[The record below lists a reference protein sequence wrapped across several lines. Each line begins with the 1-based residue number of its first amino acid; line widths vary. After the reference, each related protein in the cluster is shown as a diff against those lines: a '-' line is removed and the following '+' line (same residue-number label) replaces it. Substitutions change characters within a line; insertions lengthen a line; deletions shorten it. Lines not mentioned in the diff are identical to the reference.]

1 MRFYLMAMRSVS
13 GIFLFL
19 LLLITPKFVLAHGG
33 HGDEF
38 HQETEANPGT
48 QQGIQVDAQT
58 VKRMGIEVKPV
69 TKQQMDFGI
78 KTTGQIETLPSQ
90 KVEVTSPT
98 PGKIVELL
106 VEPGAIVQA
115 GKVVAVIAAPDLV
128 ELRVNSQ
135 EKRAE
140 AEADLQQA
148 EADLKLAEQN
158 YQRYLQIAAA
168 EIKQARSQ
176 LALAEERYNRDREL
190 SAQGAIP
197 RRQVLEDETE
207 LAEALATVTKATSRR
222 EVLEA
227 EAQLKRAKSAV
238 EVAKSRI
245 RLSNATYQTRLQQ
258 LGTRAN
264 DKGLVTVTAP
274 ISGTVA
280 DREITLGQSV
290 EEAGEKLMTILNN
303 SRVWATANIYE
314 KDLEKVKI
322 GQQAIA
328 KVASLPNRTF
338 TGKIAVIGSVVE
350 GETRVVPVKAELDN
364 ADGQL
369 KPGMFAQLEVLT
381 DKTPT
386 AVLVIPTSAVVEANS
401 RQLVYVENGTTF
413 EPAEVTLGRTLGD
426 LVEIKS
432 GLFDGDRIVTQGAI
446 QLYAESLKGNRS
458 PQQGAIRE
466 AEKGKSEPPN
476 SELNTQN
483 SALPWLWAVAGG
495 GAIASGAFWLGRR
508 TQTRIVSSTFV
519 TYESE
524 TVPQNPETEKEKVKS
539 P

>member
-1 MRFYLMAMRSVS
+1 MRFHLMAMRSVS
-13 GIFLFL
+13 GIFLL
-19 LLLITPKFVLAHGG
+19 LLLLMTPKFVLAHGG

-38 HQETEANPGT
+38 HQETEAKPGT

-78 KTTGQIETLPSQ
+78 KATGQIETLPSQ

-106 VEPGAIVQA
+106 VEPGTVVQA

-207 LAEALATVTKATSRR
+207 LAEAKATVTKATSRR

-290 EEAGEKLMTILNN
+290 EEAGGKLMTILNN

-386 AVLVIPTSAVVEANS
+386 AVLVIPTSAVVEANG

-432 GLFDGDRIVTQGAI
+432 GLFDGDRIVTLGAI

-458 PQQGAIRE
+458 PQQGAIRG
-466 AEKGKSEPPN
+466 AEKGKSEEKE
-476 SELNTQN
+476 SIIQN
-483 SALPWLWAVAGG
+483 FLPWLWAVAGG

-508 TQTRIVSSTFV
+508 TSSNQPSAISLVDFST
-519 TYESE
+519 S
-524 TVPQNPETEKEKVKS
+524 QNKTQDSNSHQPMPK
-539 P
+539 

>member
-1 MRFYLMAMRSVS
+1 
-13 GIFLFL
+13 
-19 LLLITPKFVLAHGG
+19 
-33 HGDEF
+33 
-38 HQETEANPGT
+38 
-48 QQGIQVDAQT
+48 
-58 VKRMGIEVKPV
+58 
-69 TKQQMDFGI
+69 
-78 KTTGQIETLPSQ
+78 
-90 KVEVTSPT
+90 
-98 PGKIVELL
+98 
-106 VEPGAIVQA
+106 
-115 GKVVAVIAAPDLV
+115 
-128 ELRVNSQ
+128 
-135 EKRAE
+135 
-140 AEADLQQA
+140 
-148 EADLKLAEQN
+148 
-158 YQRYLQIAAA
+158 
-168 EIKQARSQ
+168 
-176 LALAEERYNRDREL
+176 
-190 SAQGAIP
+190 
-197 RRQVLEDETE
+197 VLEDETE
-207 LAEALATVTKATSRR
+207 LAEAKATVTKATSRR

-290 EEAGEKLMTILNN
+290 EEAGGKLMTILNN

-386 AVLVIPTSAVVEANS
+386 AVLVIPTSAVVEANG

-432 GLFDGDRIVTQGAI
+432 GLFDGDRIVTLGAI

-458 PQQGAIRE
+458 PQQGAIRG
-466 AEKGKSEPPN
+466 AEKGKSEEKE
-476 SELNTQN
+476 SIIQN
-483 SALPWLWAVAGG
+483 FLPWLWAVAGG

-508 TQTRIVSSTFV
+508 TSSNQPSAISLVDFST
-519 TYESE
+519 S
-524 TVPQNPETEKEKVKS
+524 QNKTQDSNSHQPMPK
-539 P
+539 